1 MKKWTDEMVHDYF
14 DAHLNTTLHELST
27 YSGRTRADLKR
38 ILMAPQKPREWYH
51 EQQLRCFEYN

>member
-14 DAHLNTTLHELST
+14 DAHLNTTLHELSA

-38 ILMAPQKPREWYH
+38 ILMAPQKPRGWHH
-51 EQQLRCFEYN
+51 EQQ